1 MSKVFRLVF
10 SLNSKKLILNKN
22 GFHLVL
28 KVTFHIPTT
37 FVEADQILLFQGGTN
52 IWDSYALTQRHRV
65 SLGSSLLA
73 VLRSISR
80 KYWKILHYAIIKVD
94 IKLRDCLSPAT
105 FHVCRLK
112 MHKRQ
117 ICSHGFSGI
126 LSRNTFQNKC
136 KQKTKSSNNTYKGV
150 HFQENHRPRIS
161 SIFYNHLFYG
171 AHMNRCFWFSKMSL
185 KIFQYNTFQWLL

>member
-1 MSKVFRLVF
+1 
-10 SLNSKKLILNKN
+10 
-22 GFHLVL
+22 
-28 KVTFHIPTT
+28 
-37 FVEADQILLFQGGTN
+37 
-52 IWDSYALTQRHRV
+52 
-65 SLGSSLLA
+65 
-73 VLRSISR
+73 
-80 KYWKILHYAIIKVD
+80 
-94 IKLRDCLSPAT
+94 
-105 FHVCRLK
+105 

-117 ICSHGFSGI
+117 ICWHGFSGI

-185 KIFQYNTFQWLL
+185 KIFQYNPMTTVNSIFLSETSLQQFGEFWTLSPFLAPWCHKTYIRPGSCDVTILFIPLSVTKKQSNNIGLRTIYFFFFFFFFFYDNDIHKTLILNR